1 MGNKPETIT
10 LRVSTEFKALL
21 VERAKFH
28 HRTMTSYVEWLVLQ
42 DAAPTVRGPRTEP
55 KNRRG

>member
-10 LRVSTEFKALL
+10 FRVSSEFKALL
-21 VERAKFH
+21 VRRAKEE
-28 HRTMTSYVEWLVLQ
+28 HRSITAYIEWLVLQ
-42 DAAPTVRGPRTEP
+42 DAAKPEP

>member
-21 VERAKFH
+21 VDRAKFH

-42 DAAPTVRGPRTEP
+42 DAAPAVRGPRTEP

>member
-10 LRVSTEFKALL
+10 IRVSTEFKNLAFA
-21 VERAKFH
+21 RAKAQN
-28 HRTMTSYVEWLVLQ
+28 RSVTSYLEWLVMQ
-42 DAAPTVRGPRTEP
+42 EAQATGQGARTEP

>member
-10 LRVSTEFKALL
+10 FRVSAEFKALL
-21 VERAKFH
+21 VERAKAQ
-28 HRTMTSYVEWLVLQ
+28 HRSITSYLEWLVLQ
-42 DAAPTVRGPRTEP
+42 ESAAAKREP

>member
-28 HRTMTSYVEWLVLQ
+28 HRALTSYIEWLVLQ
-42 DAAPTVRGPRTEP
+42 DAAHAVQSQRTDP

>member
-42 DAAPTVRGPRTEP
+42 DAAPAVHGPRTEP

>member
-1 MGNKPETIT
+1 MGNKPKTIM

-42 DAAPTVRGPRTEP
+42 DADPAARGPRTEP